1 MNERKREREL
11 DAPISYNKTTQNDE
25 ERRRDKIYRK
35 NNMETKQTPLL
46 IRTFAESPTFSY
58 WPIPN
63 IIIILVL
70 LGGGVIIIV
79 KTPTKFVCNWMS
91 DLRVEE
97 LFEEL
102 GVKKSRKEKKSE
114 TQKEQRKVR
123 YFKRYGCY

>member
-1 MNERKREREL
+1 MPRFLTKQRATKK
-11 DAPISYNKTTQNDE
+11 DD
-25 ERRRDKIYRK
+25 DKIYRK
-35 NNMETKQTPLL
+35 NTPRETKQTPLL
-46 IRTFAESPTFSY
+46 IHTFAESPTFSY

>member
-1 MNERKREREL
+1 MKERAL
-11 DAPISYNKTTQNDE
+11 DAPIF
-25 ERRRDKIYRK
+25 
-35 NNMETKQTPLL
+35 TKQRAKTKKDDATEYKKKTRETTTPLL
-46 IRTFAESPTFSY
+46 LSNTFAESPTFSY